1 MKPRRSVQ
9 SSLLLIS
16 LVALNR
22 FGSRRCGRGDAGV
35 GGFLVADAYPMIAHI
50 EEDHAR
56 CFRFNVRDHDDAH
69 LIVVALPNEEQY
81 PDKAANW
88 NELEAWYVQQLYEI
102 GQKKSKKVG
111 LATQLADAPEAV
123 ARKKSEFLQKN
134 AGAHESSPI
143 LVRITDNPGAEA
155 PVYKGKFNAKYFTA
169 LTVNHLKRYMRGNQ
183 PRPAHEGSAGATSG
197 HEENLEGYGLC
208 FTNLNKEHMTYV
220 VFDVV
225 LDSDV
230 PTDPRMLLDASKAA
244 DSAPKTDF
252 DKDKHLTPLERSLDQ
267 SIASANAV
275 LREMR
280 YMEKRE
286 QRMRQT
292 SDHINQRVRWFSY
305 LSIGVLLV
313 VTYIQI
319 GYLKRYFHKK
329 KLL

>member
-1 MKPRRSVQ
+1 M
-9 SSLLLIS
+9 
-16 LVALNR
+16 
-22 FGSRRCGRGDAGV
+22 
-35 GGFLVADAYPMIAHI
+35 VADAYPMIAHI
-50 EEDHAR
+50 DEGHNR
-56 CFRFNVRDHDDAH
+56 CFRFNVREHDDAH
-69 LIVVALPNEEQY
+69 LIMVALPNEEQY

-88 NELEAWYVQQLYEI
+88 NELESWYVQQLYEI

-111 LATQLADAPEAV
+111 LATQLADAPEAI
-123 ARKKSEFLQKN
+123 ARKKSDFLQKN
-134 AGAHESSPI
+134 AGAHETSPI
-143 LVRITDNPGAEA
+143 LVQITDNPTAEA
-155 PVYKGKFNAKYFTA
+155 PGYKGNLNAKYFTA
-169 LTVNHLKRYMRGNQ
+169 LTINHVKRYMRGNQ
-183 PRPAHEGSAGATSG
+183 PRPARDAASSG
-197 HEENLEGYGLC
+197 REENLEGYGLC
-208 FTNLNKEHMTYV
+208 FKNLNQEHMTYV

-225 LDSDV
+225 LESDV
-230 PTDPRMLLDASKAA
+230 PTDPRMLLDAGKA
-244 DSAPKTDF
+244 SPKTDF
-252 DKDKHLTPLERSLDQ
+252 DKEKHLTPLERSLDQ